1 MKTKTWLRT
10 TGTILAANENKDP
23 EKLEILFSGMRF
35 VKHPMTFSGNGRLA
49 GLVAAVLLAP
59 LAFAQTTQRPISDF
73 LEAQGTFCI
82 PNGSGGC
89 LLFIPPVPNF
99 VGWGDQA
106 GDLAASVDYAG
117 LANACSG
124 NAFGTTM
131 SGVITERALAN
142 GQAEDTV
149 LLFTQNALTWVVGP
163 LPNGMIDFVKSPVV
177 FGHRWDTN
185 SPTCTLNGAS
195 PALGTSFLH
204 IKFTN
209 TAPGA
214 PLPDLIQLLFAPAP
228 GQRLVEYTF
237 QANATGPLANGTP
250 GTVTVVQTGNMAR
263 TNIQAAV
270 INLRATGK

>member
-1 MKTKTWLRT
+1 MKTKNW
-10 TGTILAANENKDP
+10 IF
-23 EKLEILFSGMRF
+23 I
-35 VKHPMTFSGNGRLA
+35 GNGRLA

-73 LEAQGTFCI
+73 LQTQGTFCI

-89 LLFIPPVPNF
+89 FLFTPPVPNF

-106 GDLAASVDYAG
+106 GNMAVSVDYAG

-131 SGVITERALAN
+131 SGSITERALAD
-142 GQAEDTV
+142 GRAEDTV
-149 LLFTQNALTWVVGP
+149 LLFTQNALTWAVQP
-163 LPNGMIDFVKSPVV
+163 EDFVNGSVV
-177 FGHRWDTN
+177 FGHRWNTN
-185 SPTCTLNGAS
+185 SPVCTLNGSS
-195 PALGTSFLH
+195 PTLGTSFLD

-214 PLPDLIQLLFAPAP
+214 PLPDLMQLLFSPAS
-228 GQRLVEYTF
+228 GQGLVEYTF
-237 QANATGPLANGTP
+237 HANASGPLANGAP
-250 GTVTVVQTGNMAR
+250 GMVTVVQTGNINR
-263 TNIQAAV
+263 SNIQAAV